1 MDDPAELVRI
11 YAFAAG
17 KAMSTRAIITNLE
30 QTAISKK
37 PLLIRNNV
45 FKTFDDTNYTEF
57 KHPYFVDK
65 GDSVLVHKGMINSLR
80 MVFDATDEGQLMGA
94 LFTTCLLYTSDAADE

>member
-30 QTAISKK
+30 QTSISKK

-45 FKTFDDTNYTEF
+45 YKTFDDT
-57 KHPYFVDK
+57 
-65 GDSVLVHKGMINSLR
+65 
-80 MVFDATDEGQLMGA
+80 
-94 LFTTCLLYTSDAADE
+94 LYN

>member
-37 PLLIRNNV
+37 PLLIRNNAV
-45 FKTFDDTNYTEF
+45 SYT
-57 KHPYFVDK
+57 H
-65 GDSVLVHKGMINSLR
+65 LR
-80 MVFDATDEGQLMGA
+80 AHET
-94 LFTTCLLYTSDAADE
+94 